1 MMVTAD
7 GTFQSVSGP
16 FLLAIEIFTAIINV
30 TYSYRVELGTIH
42 TGIKNKALVVTDLWN
57 DITKNYKKIIGKG
70 GLKDDI

>member
-42 TGIKNKALVVTDLWN
+42 SEREREKLYQIASETAKRYEGERE
-57 DITKNYKKIIGKG
+57 
-70 GLKDDI
+70 